1 MLLHACKHCGRGI
14 FEEALHMLF
23 LPRGYAE
30 SVGRLEILLQ
40 LAGHILQRDAGSRI
54 AGSKPAS
61 WFGA

>member
-1 MLLHACKHCGRGI
+1 
-14 FEEALHMLF
+14 MLF